1 MESKK
6 QVIDYSNNREITLE
20 GETFLNIGVTE
31 DESLIEVEFYE
42 AE

>member
-20 GETFLNIGVTE
+20 GETFLNIDVTE
-31 DESLIEVEFYE
+31 HESLIEVEFYE

>member
-20 GETFLNIGVTE
+20 GETFLDIDVTE